1 MNIEVR
7 YETRVTRAHTE
18 SMAVAKVYIYENGK
32 LTNIALGLEISKKS
46 LVWGCSIIYVPLQG
60 WHSSLVLR
68 LPLVGARFPSSS
80 SEKNKSQH

>member
-46 LVWGCSIIYVPLQG
+46 LVWGCSFIYVPFA
-60 WHSSLVLR
+60 R
-68 LPLVGARFPSSS
+68 LAFFTCTTSPSS
-80 SEKNKSQH
+80 SEKNKRQH